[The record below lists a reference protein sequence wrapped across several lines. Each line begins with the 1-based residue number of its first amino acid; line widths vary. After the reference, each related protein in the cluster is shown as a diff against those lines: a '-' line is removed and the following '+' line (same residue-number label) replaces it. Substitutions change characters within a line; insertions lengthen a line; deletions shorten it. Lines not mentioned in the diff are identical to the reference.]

1 MTKQS
6 VPKILKSNPWF
17 DGLSDDH
24 FKSLVSIAKE
34 VRWPAGTVI
43 FREGEIATY
52 LYLIIKGHVALEM
65 NVPSRGKKTIL
76 TVGRDDVFGWSS
88 VVPVVGI
95 KTTSARSIQDTHAIG
110 FDAHA
115 LRKLCELNH
124 ELGYLVYRRLTNVIA
139 ARLSATRL
147 QLLDMYGDDSG
158 GGS

>member
-1 MTKQS
+1 MTEKS
-6 VPKILKSNPWF
+6 VGKILKSNPWF

-34 VRWPAGTVI
+34 VRWPAGMVI
-43 FREGEIATY
+43 FREGEIATH

-76 TVGRDDVFGWSS
+76 TVGEDDVFGWSS

-110 FDAHA
+110 FDAPA
-115 LRKLCELNH
+115 LRKQCELDH

-139 ARLSATRL
+139 ARLTATRL
-147 QLLDMYGDDSG
+147 QLLDMYGDESG
-158 GGS
+158 GTS

>member
-1 MTKQS
+1 MTEQS
-6 VPKILKSNPWF
+6 VAKILKSNPWF
-17 DGLSDDH
+17 DGLSDGH
-24 FKSLVSIAKE
+24 FKRMVSIAKE

-43 FREGEIATY
+43 FREGEIATH

-88 VVPVVGI
+88 V
-95 KTTSARSIQDTHAIG
+95 
-110 FDAHA
+110 
-115 LRKLCELNH
+115 H

-139 ARLSATRL
+139 ARLTATRL

-158 GGS
+158 GSS